1 MVDLVMQASGN
12 LANVDILELS
22 ESTLPGV
29 GIFHT
34 IMGLGRQM
42 VKELDLK
49 LTTHCHGTVEEEK
62 PQIQHYLI
70 EVSGLVRVEVAPPP
84 VYR

>member
-34 IMGLGRQM
+34 SKGLGRRM

-49 LTTHCHGTVEEEK
+49 LTLGMAE
-62 PQIQHYLI
+62 
-70 EVSGLVRVEVAPPP
+70 R
-84 VYR
+84 